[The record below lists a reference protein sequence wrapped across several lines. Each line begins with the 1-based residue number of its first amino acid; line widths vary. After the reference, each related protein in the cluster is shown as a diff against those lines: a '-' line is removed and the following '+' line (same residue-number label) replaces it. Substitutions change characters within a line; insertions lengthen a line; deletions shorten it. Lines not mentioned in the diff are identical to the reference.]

1 LEAPVAKYVINKDY
15 SGSEETIV
23 ADSFHTNGDFV
34 DFVDEK
40 GTVFR
45 ILAKNVFTVE
55 RQD

>member
-1 LEAPVAKYVINKDY
+1 MTKFVINKDY
-15 SGSEETIV
+15 SGSEQTVV

-45 ILAKNVFTVE
+45 ILAKNVLTVE

>member
-1 LEAPVAKYVINKDY
+1 MAKYVVNKDY
-15 SGSEETIV
+15 SGSETIV
-23 ADSFHTNGDFV
+23 ADSFHTDGDFV

-45 ILAKNVFTVE
+45 IQAKNVYTVE